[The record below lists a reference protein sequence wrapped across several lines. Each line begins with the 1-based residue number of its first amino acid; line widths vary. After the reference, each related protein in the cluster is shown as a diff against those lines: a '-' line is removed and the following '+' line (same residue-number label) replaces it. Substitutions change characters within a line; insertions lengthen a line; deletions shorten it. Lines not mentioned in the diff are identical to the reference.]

1 MIEEKMIRIL
11 DELKQDF
18 EELSTRKTSVIST
31 VKMTI
36 ETTTDDVR
44 AIPGFITSLETT
56 IQNLQQM
63 NRDLEEKIMQ
73 AQQSIDTVTTETEIS
88 SSNKSDLENTEE
100 RKRNQKTDLEAQI
113 EDYQNKKVQ
122 LEKEFQ
128 ELTQLV
134 NMKDNDYNQLQVTT
148 KQEIDAVSQKISEA
162 GARLESAKEENKLI
176 VYLMDSGLLDVPEAE
191 VVSIIASYPNGL
203 TMAEIKEKV
212 SMAPVRVQP
221 TINNLLE
228 KVLEHDPASDS
239 YRILDSIK
247 KELS

>member
-1 MIEEKMIRIL
+1 MMEEKMIRIL

-18 EELSTRKTSVIST
+18 DELSSRKTSVIST

-44 AIPGFITSLETT
+44 AIPNFISSLETT
-56 IQNLQQM
+56 KQNLQQM

-73 AQQSIDTVTTETEIS
+73 TQQSIDTVTTETEIA

-100 RKRNQKTDLEAQI
+100 RKRNQKNELQTQI
-113 EDYQNKKVQ
+113 EDYQNKKAQ
-122 LEKEFQ
+122 LEREFE
-128 ELTQLV
+128 ELSQLV
-134 NMKDNDYNQLQVTT
+134 SMKENDYNQLQVTT
-148 KQEIDAVSQKISEA
+148 KQEIDAIDQKITEA
-162 GARLESAKEENKLI
+162 GSRLESAKEENKLI

-191 VVSIIASYPNGL
+191 LVSIIASYPNGL
-203 TMAEIKEKV
+203 TLADIKEKV

-228 KVLEHDPASDS
+228 KVLEHEPSSDT
-239 YRILDSIK
+239 YRILDTIK

>member
-1 MIEEKMIRIL
+1 MMDEKMIRIL
-11 DELKQDF
+11 EELKQDF
-18 EELSTRKTSVIST
+18 EELSSRKTSVISA

-36 ETTTDDVR
+36 ETALDDVR
-44 AIPGFITSLETT
+44 AIPNFITSLETT

-73 AQQSIDTVTTETEIS
+73 TQQSIDTITTEIEIS
-88 SSNKSDLENTEE
+88 SSNKSDLEATEE
-100 RKRNQKTDLEAQI
+100 RKRTQKTELETQI
-113 EDYQNKKVQ
+113 EDYQNKKLL

-134 NMKDNDYNQLQVTT
+134 NMKENDYNQLQTTT
-148 KQEIDAVSQKISEA
+148 KQEIDTIDQKIGDA

-191 VVSIIASYPNGL
+191 LVSIIASYPNGL
-203 TMAEIKEKV
+203 TMTEIKEKV
-212 SMAPVRVQP
+212 SMPPVRVQP

-228 KVLEHDPASDS
+228 KVLEHDPTSDS
-239 YRILDSIK
+239 YRILDTIK

>member
-1 MIEEKMIRIL
+1 MMEEKMIRIL

-18 EELSTRKTSVIST
+18 EELSTRKTSIIST

-44 AIPGFITSLETT
+44 AIPGFLTSLETT

-63 NRDLEEKIMQ
+63 NKDLEEKIMQ

-148 KQEIDAVSQKISEA
+148 KQEIDEVNQKISEA
-162 GARLESAKEENKLI
+162 GVRLESAKEENKLI

>member
-1 MIEEKMIRIL
+1 MMEEKMLRIL
-11 DELKQDF
+11 EELKQDF

-63 NRDLEEKIMQ
+63 NRDLEERIMQ
-73 AQQSIDTVTTETEIS
+73 TQQAIDTVTTETEIS
-88 SSNKSDLENTEE
+88 ASNKSDLENTED
-100 RKRNQKTDLEAQI
+100 RKRNQNADLETQI
-113 EDYQNKKVQ
+113 EEYQNKKTR
-122 LEKEFQ
+122 LENEFQ
-128 ELTQLV
+128 ELSQLV
-134 NMKDNDYNQLQVTT
+134 NMKENDYNQLQVTT
-148 KQEIDAVSQKISEA
+148 KQELDAIDQKISEA
-162 GARLESAKEENKLI
+162 GSQLESAKEENKLI

-191 VVSIIASYPNGL
+191 LVSIIASYPNGL
-203 TMAEIKEKV
+203 TLTEIKEKV

-228 KVLEHDPASDS
+228 KVLEHDPSSDS
-239 YRILDSIK
+239 YRILETIK
-247 KELS
+247 RELS

>member
-1 MIEEKMIRIL
+1 MMEEKMIRIL

-18 EELSTRKTSVIST
+18 EELATRKTSVIST

-36 ETTTDDVR
+36 ETTMDDVR

-56 IQNLQQM
+56 VQNLQQM
-63 NRDLEEKIMQ
+63 NKDLEERIMQ

-100 RKRNQKTDLEAQI
+100 RKRNQKADLDAQI

-128 ELTQLV
+128 ELSQLV

-148 KQEIDAVSQKISEA
+148 KQEIDAISQKINEA
-162 GARLESAKEENKLI
+162 GVRLEAAKEENKLI

-212 SMAPVRVQP
+212 GMAPVRVQP
-221 TINNLLE
+221 TVNNLLE